1 MAYLSEIRFP
11 REVKDARQVMDCLR
25 QMDDQVRYT
34 LQNLDGNNIR
44 AGAIGESH
52 LNGALQ
58 RRLRTAESVGEEVSA
73 LRQSLETVSAAL
85 EELSGIAA
93 TRLSGAGGEA
103 FSLYVGS
110 DQPSGHHV
118 VWIKPTVH
126 QGGGAQA
133 CEIAYI
139 P

>member
-1 MAYLSEIRFP
+1 MAYLNEIQFP

-34 LQNLDGNNIR
+34 LQNLDGDNIQ

-52 LNGALQ
+52 LSGSLQRQIRAAERIGEDVPALQ
-58 RRLRTAESVGEEVSA
+58 
-73 LRQSLETVSAAL
+73 QSLETVTAELDALSSSAV
-85 EELSGIAA
+85 
-93 TRLSGAGGEA
+93 TRFGGSAG
-103 FSLYVGS
+103 FSLYVGA
-110 DQPSGHHV
+110 DPPTGHHV
-118 VWIKPTVH
+118 VWIKPASSPGV
-126 QGGGAQA
+126 GAQA

>member
-1 MAYLSEIRFP
+1 MAYLNEIQFP

-52 LNGALQ
+52 LSGSLQ
-58 RRLRTAESVGEEVSA
+58 RQIRTAEGIGEDVSA

-85 EELSGIAA
+85 DALSGSAV
-93 TRLSGAGGEA
+93 TRFTGSIA
-103 FSLYVGS
+103 FSLYVGT
-110 DQPSGHHV
+110 DQPSGHRV
-118 VWIKPTVH
+118 VWIKPAST
-126 QGGGAQA
+126 QGSGAQT
-133 CEIAYI
+133 CEIKYI

>member
-1 MAYLSEIRFP
+1 MAYLNEISFP

-25 QMDDQVRYT
+25 QMDDQMRYT

-52 LNGALQ
+52 LSGSLQ
-58 RRLRTAESVGEEVSA
+58 QQIRTAEKTGEDVTA
-73 LRQSLETVSAAL
+73 LGQSLETVSAAL
-85 EELSGIAA
+85 EELSGSAA
-93 TRLSGAGGEA
+93 TRFSGGEA
-103 FSLYVGS
+103 FSLYVGG
-110 DQPSGHHV
+110 DQPDGHHV
-118 VWIKPTVH
+118 VWIKPAVH

>member
-1 MAYLSEIRFP
+1 MAYLNEIRFP
-11 REVKDARQVMDCLR
+11 REVKDARQVMNCLR

-52 LNGALQ
+52 LSGALQ
-58 RRLRTAESVGEEVSA
+58 RQIRTAERTGEDVSS

-85 EELSGIAA
+85 EELSGSAV
-93 TRLSGAGGEA
+93 TRFSSGEG
-103 FSLYVGS
+103 FSLYVGV
-110 DQPSGHHV
+110 DQPSGHNV
-118 VWIKPTVH
+118 VWIKPAAS
-126 QGGGAQA
+126 QGGGAQT

>member
-1 MAYLSEIRFP
+1 MAYLNEIPFP

-34 LQNLDGNNIR
+34 LQNLDGDNIR

-52 LNGALQ
+52 LSGSLQ
-58 RRLRTAESVGEEVSA
+58 RQIRTVDGIGEDVSA
-73 LRQSLETVSAAL
+73 LRQSLEAVSAAL
-85 EELSGIAA
+85 DALSGSAV
-93 TRLSGAGGEA
+93 TRFSGSAD
-103 FSLYVGS
+103 FSLYLGA
-110 DQPSGHHV
+110 DQPGGHNV
-118 VWIKPTVH
+118 VWIKPASG
-126 QGGGAQA
+126 QGLGVQA

>member
-1 MAYLSEIRFP
+1 MAYLNEIRFP

-52 LNGALQ
+52 LSGALQ
-58 RRLRTAESVGEEVSA
+58 RQIRTAERTGEDLSS

-85 EELSGIAA
+85 EELNGSAVMRFSG
-93 TRLSGAGGEA
+93 SAG
-103 FSLYVGS
+103 FSLYVGD
-110 DQPSGHHV
+110 DQPGGHNV
-118 VWIKPTVH
+118 VWIKPAAS
-126 QGGGAQA
+126 QGDGAQA

>member
-1 MAYLSEIRFP
+1 MAYLNEISFP

-25 QMDDQVRYT
+25 QMDDLMRYT

-58 RRLRTAESVGEEVSA
+58 RQIRSAERNREDVSA
-73 LRQSLETVSAAL
+73 LRQALETVSAGAV
-85 EELSGIAA
+85 
-93 TRLSGAGGEA
+93 TRAEGSEA
-103 FSLYVGS
+103 FSLYVGAE
-110 DQPSGHHV
+110 QPAGHHV
-118 VWIKPTVH
+118 VWIRPAS
-126 QGGGAQA
+126 GSGGARA
-133 CEIAYI
+133 CEITYI

>member
-1 MAYLSEIRFP
+1 MAYLNEIRFP

-52 LNGALQ
+52 LDGALQ
-58 RRLRTAESVGEEVSA
+58 RRLRTAERAGEAVSA

-85 EELSGIAA
+85 EELSGSAA
-93 TRLSGAGGEA
+93 TRFSGGEA

-118 VWIKPTVH
+118 VWIKPVAN
-126 QGGGAQA
+126 QGGGAQT

>member
-1 MAYLSEIRFP
+1 MAYLNEIRFP

-52 LNGALQ
+52 LSGTLQ
-58 RRLRTAESVGEEVSA
+58 QQIRTAERTGEDVSS

-85 EELSGIAA
+85 DELSGGAV

-103 FSLYVGS
+103 FTLYVGS
-110 DQPSGHHV
+110 EQPDGHHV
-118 VWIKPTVH
+118 VWIKPAVH